1 MTYILIGCHVYLS
14 HLSLL
19 RIVCVSHACRTKK
32 SITRDSGLSVQAV
45 SNSLLAR
52 DMYAVYFG
60 LVAVLSSFGLRFVGR
75 YCSII
80 NKMPGACMN

>member
-1 MTYILIGCHVYLS
+1 M
-14 HLSLL
+14 
-19 RIVCVSHACRTKK
+19 
-32 SITRDSGLSVQAV
+32 QAV

-60 LVAVLSSFGLRFVGR
+60 LVAVFSSFGLRFVGR